1 MNEISMKKFFSINSF
16 SMRLLLGFVVLIV
29 LTTLSAGVPAFWLTR
44 TQLERQAWSQVDN
57 AQSATQSLLEAEQNR
72 VANQLGLFTE
82 RPTLQQL
89 THEQSAEELQLYLQD
104 FQNQSGLDMLML
116 CSVDNL
122 PLAGGSGFTECIPS
136 DVKGFTVWNGRP
148 AILAQQVVTDEISG
162 RPLGRA
168 MAGIWLEEPFLQ
180 RLVAATGTQ
189 QSILQPDGFRLA
201 STFAGAGT
209 TTSVTTSVAGE
220 PAPRQTLKIDDRT
233 YYTTYML
240 LPDSSGQTTLL
251 SELALEVNDLIA
263 TEQNAFSILAISTA
277 SVALLGSIFS
287 IWYVRQVNAP
297 LEKLTATAE
306 QISQGDLVAPI
317 PLFSNPVEIR
327 TLASALHRSQA
338 SMLEVLREHSEVGE
352 RLNALLQSLVEGVV
366 TYDTAGQVTFWSQGA
381 HALLGWTADEAM
393 GRHVNELFSLAEGDQ
408 AQFLDQIPPAGQKK
422 QIGIQTYSGKRIV
435 LALTGSQLIPPGGD
449 TVQVA
454 LVFRDVTEEEAV
466 RRLRSY
472 FLANISHEFRTPLS
486 TLIASMELLLD
497 ERENFTLAEVRQLLR
512 PTHVSLLSL
521 QTLIDNLLESSSIE
535 AGQFALRFRAFHIHE
550 AIENAVNIAQPLLE
564 RRDQALSLAESPQ
577 LPVIEGDPARLT
589 QVLVNLIINASKYSP
604 IGQPIELQL
613 AQQADA
619 LHVGVADR
627 GPGVPPAERSHL
639 FRSFVRLDSGDQ
651 EQYGIGLG
659 LFVVKTIVEAHGGQV
674 GISDQ
679 PGGGSLFWFEIPL
692 RQKDALDEN
701 SDS

>member
-1 MNEISMKKFFSINSF
+1 MKKFFSINSF

-29 LTTLSAGVPAFWLTR
+29 LTTLSAGAPAFWLTR
-44 TQLERQAWSQVDN
+44 TQLERQTWSQVYN
-57 AQSATQSLLEAEQNR
+57 AQSATQSLFEAEQNR
-72 VANQLGLFTE
+72 VANQLVLFTE

-89 THEQSAEELQLYLQD
+89 TREQSADELQLYLQD
-104 FQNQSGLDMLML
+104 FQNQSGLDMLIL
-116 CSVDNL
+116 CGADNL
-122 PLAGGSGFTECIPS
+122 LLAGSSNLTECIPG
-136 DVKGFTVWNGRP
+136 DVQGFIVWNGRP
-148 AILAQQVVTDEISG
+148 AILAQQVVTDEVSG
-162 RPLGRA
+162 RPLGTA
-168 MAGIWLEEPFLQ
+168 MASIWLEEPFLQ
-180 RLVAATGTQ
+180 RLAAATGTQ
-189 QSILQPDGFRLA
+189 QSILQPDGLRLS
-201 STFAGAGT
+201 STFAGVNT
-209 TTSVTTSVAGE
+209 TTSVITTVAGE
-220 PAPRQTLKIDDRT
+220 SAPRQTLAVDDRV
-233 YYTTYML
+233 YYTAYML
-240 LPDSSGQTTLL
+240 LPGSSSQTTLL
-251 SELALEVNDLIA
+251 SEVALEVNDLIA
-263 TEQNAFSILAISTA
+263 TEQSAFSILAISTA
-277 SVALLGSIFS
+277 TVALLGSLFS

-297 LEKLTATAE
+297 LQKLTATAE

-317 PLFSNPVEIR
+317 PLFSNPVEVR

-338 SMLEVLREHSEVGE
+338 SMLEVLWERSEVGE

-366 TYDTAGQVTFWSQGA
+366 TYDTAGQVTFWNQGA
-381 HALLGWTADEAM
+381 HTLLGWPADEAV
-393 GRHVNELFSLAEGDQ
+393 GRHVNELFSLTEDDQ

-422 QIGIQTYSGKRIV
+422 QIGIQTRSGKPVV

-497 ERENFTLAEVRQLLR
+497 EREDFTLTEVRQLLR

-535 AGQFALRFRAFHIHE
+535 AGQFTLRFRTFHIHE

-577 LPVIEGDPARLT
+577 VPEVEGDPARLT

-604 IGQPIELQL
+604 IGQPIELQVG
-613 AQQADA
+613 QQAEV
-619 LHVGVADR
+619 LKVGVADQ
-627 GPGVPPAERSHL
+627 GPGIPPAERSNL
-639 FRSFVRLDSGDQ
+639 FRSFVRLDTGDQ

-679 PGGGSLFWFEIPL
+679 PEGGSLFWFEIPL
-692 RQKDALDEN
+692 RQKEGSDE
-701 SDS
+701 DSRS